1 MHTIYTIGGGEFMRD
16 FFNGV
21 AILVSSGLYITSL
34 KIMIVIGVLWYG
46 FKASNGALM
55 EAFKWIITV
64 VIISYTMLFAK
75 SSVII
80 EDRANPGLSGNKIDN
95 VPFGLAVIAGVS
107 SGLGE
112 HLTSGFE
119 QMFSLPN
126 DMKYSQSG
134 LVLGAKVLKETAF
147 AEFAL
152 GGGIEEQQRFKTNFQ
167 EFIEACVL
175 INAQQGV
182 PYTVS
187 QLKTSTN
194 LWSLISDKSGLSPIF
209 TFKYLKNNNT
219 QDFLTCK
226 DGIDNIQSDL
236 NKQIT
241 LTEGF
246 IAAKLFPNYDD
257 AISKYQTSHKTALD
271 YLTTASTT
279 ASNNLTQAI
288 MVNEIQQSV
297 GNYASSV
304 GDGKLTPYEQAR
316 MDIQQQNTYR
326 VIGANAGSWLILTK
340 TLLEAMLYAMFP
352 FVILFMISPIG
363 GIAIL
368 KNYIMIFAW
377 LIMWG
382 PSYAVINMIANYSDK
397 SQTGEIFTQGLTIA
411 NQMGVVGVQE
421 QISTMAGYFTMLVP
435 FLPLFIFQGLGAMS
449 SLAHKLGSVME
460 STASQVA
467 GESSTGNISVGNT
480 SFNNTSANKHDA
492 STFFKGEGHSTRIN
506 DDGLS
511 ISTSSSGAT
520 TVDASGITSKLNT
533 SFNVNKQEMSSMSQ
547 SVSEIESLSTNKAIS
562 NAISNGFSVNSSDGY
577 SQSKTDSITDSMNYT
592 KSVSNDLSKSTGLS
606 QSQVLEASARIKG
619 GLSIA
624 GFGAE
629 FGGGISGSTTSTDA
643 FNKIEGFAKSEQFGE
658 AFSYMKS
665 NSMNESI
672 SFTDSH
678 GSTKTSTIDE
688 ALRTSKDYSKQIS
701 QMEQMSSIQS
711 TGKTDD
717 YVQFVYSN
725 YGKDS
730 EGIFNHNN
738 HNYDELRS
746 ESFEGFSRSQT
757 LGSGN
762 MNNAVHMQEMEAR
775 AFLNK
780 QSNGMQEHSRG
791 YSNSQTKHDASTM
804 IPNAE
809 WNISEG
815 EERFYNKSKTERE
828 AIEQR
833 ADDNIFV
840 GSAKAGLGQPKDIL
854 KDMKDGLN
862 TIKEF
867 GKKDEE

>member
-1 MHTIYTIGGGEFMRD
+1 MRD

-21 AILVSSGLYITSL
+21 AILVSSGIYITSI

-55 EAFKWIITV
+55 EAFKWILTV

-80 EDRANPGLSGNKIDN
+80 EDKANPGLSGNKIDN

-107 SGLGE
+107 SSLGE
-112 HLTSGFE
+112 HLTRGFE

-126 DMKYSQSG
+126 DLKYSENG
-134 LVLGAKVLKETAF
+134 LILGARVLKETAF
-147 AEFAL
+147 AEFAS

-182 PYTVS
+182 PYNTS

-209 TFKYLKNNNT
+209 TFKYLKSNNT

-226 DGIDNIQSDL
+226 DGVDSIQSDL

-246 IAAKLFPNYDD
+246 IASKLFPNYDD

-271 YLTTASTT
+271 YLTTASKT
-279 ASNNLTQAI
+279 ASDNLTQAI

-297 GNYASSV
+297 GNYASSL
-304 GDGKLTPYEQAR
+304 GNSTLTPYEQAR

-363 GIAIL
+363 GITIL

-506 DDGLS
+506 DEGLS
-511 ISTSSSGAT
+511 ISTSQSGAT

-533 SFNVNKQEMSSMSQ
+533 HFSANKQEMSSMSQ

-562 NAISNGFSVNSSDGY
+562 NAVSNGFSVSSSDGY

-592 KSVSNDLSKSTGLS
+592 KSASNDLSKSTGLS
-606 QSQVLEASARIKG
+606 QSQVLEASAGIKTGNLSPVDFNAKYG
-619 GLSIA
+619 GN
-624 GFGAE
+624 
-629 FGGGISGSTTSTDA
+629 TTSTDA

-678 GSTKTSTIDE
+678 GNTKTSTIDE

-701 QMEQMSSIQS
+701 QMEQMSNIQS

-717 YVQFVYSN
+717 YVQFVYGA
-725 YGKDS
+725 YGKENA

-738 HNYDELRS
+738 HNYDALRS

-757 LGSGN
+757 IGSGN
-762 MNNAVHMQEMEAR
+762 KINNAVHMQEMEAR
-775 AFLNK
+775 AFLHK
-780 QSNGMQEHSRG
+780 QSNGMQENSHG

-809 WNISEG
+809 RNIDNNSSRL
-815 EERFYNKSKTERE
+815 EEKQNTDSRE
-828 AIEQR
+828 IGVRTSMDLQKMKEY
-833 ADDNIFV
+833 V
-840 GSAKAGLGQPKDIL
+840 KDV
-854 KDMKDGLN
+854 D
-862 TIKEF
+862 
-867 GKKDEE
+867 KDENK

>member
-1 MHTIYTIGGGEFMRD
+1 
-16 FFNGV
+16 
-21 AILVSSGLYITSL
+21 L
-34 KIMIVIGVLWYG
+34 K
-46 FKASNGALM
+46 S
-55 EAFKWIITV
+55 
-64 VIISYTMLFAK
+64 
-75 SSVII
+75 
-80 EDRANPGLSGNKIDN
+80 
-95 VPFGLAVIAGVS
+95 
-107 SGLGE
+107 
-112 HLTSGFE
+112 
-119 QMFSLPN
+119 
-126 DMKYSQSG
+126 
-134 LVLGAKVLKETAF
+134 
-147 AEFAL
+147 
-152 GGGIEEQQRFKTNFQ
+152 
-167 EFIEACVL
+167 
-175 INAQQGV
+175 
-182 PYTVS
+182 
-187 QLKTSTN
+187 
-194 LWSLISDKSGLSPIF
+194 
-209 TFKYLKNNNT
+209 NNT

-226 DGIDNIQSDL
+226 DGVDSIQSDL

-246 IAAKLFPNYDD
+246 IASKLFPNYDD

-271 YLTTASTT
+271 YLTTASKT
-279 ASNNLTQAI
+279 ASDNLTQAI

-297 GNYASSV
+297 GNYASSL
-304 GDGKLTPYEQAR
+304 GNSTLTPYEQAR

-363 GIAIL
+363 GITIL

-506 DDGLS
+506 DEGLS
-511 ISTSSSGAT
+511 ISTSQSGAT

-533 SFNVNKQEMSSMSQ
+533 HFSANKQEMSSMSQ

-562 NAISNGFSVNSSDGY
+562 NAVSNGFSVSSSDGY

-592 KSVSNDLSKSTGLS
+592 KSASNDLSKSTGLS
-606 QSQVLEASARIKG
+606 QSQVLEASAGIKTGNLSPVDFNAKYG
-619 GLSIA
+619 GN
-624 GFGAE
+624 
-629 FGGGISGSTTSTDA
+629 TTSTDA

-701 QMEQMSSIQS
+701 QMEQMSNIQS

-717 YVQFVYSN
+717 YVQFVYGA
-725 YGKDS
+725 YGKENA

-738 HNYDELRS
+738 HNYDALRS

-757 LGSGN
+757 IGSGN
-762 MNNAVHMQEMEAR
+762 KINNAVHMQEMEAR
-775 AFLNK
+775 AFLHK
-780 QSNGMQEHSRG
+780 QSNGMQENSHG

-809 WNISEG
+809 RNIDNNSSRL
-815 EERFYNKSKTERE
+815 EEKQNTNSREIDVRTSRNLQKMKEYVSDMDKNENK
-828 AIEQR
+828 
-833 ADDNIFV
+833 
-840 GSAKAGLGQPKDIL
+840 
-854 KDMKDGLN
+854 
-862 TIKEF
+862 
-867 GKKDEE
+867 

>member
-1 MHTIYTIGGGEFMRD
+1 MRD

-21 AILVSSGLYITSL
+21 AILVSSGIYITSL

-75 SSVII
+75 SSVVI

-209 TFKYLKNNNT
+209 TFKYLKSNNT
-219 QDFLTCK
+219 QEFLTCK
-226 DGIDNIQSDL
+226 DGIDSIQGDL

-246 IAAKLFPNYDD
+246 IASKLFPNYDD
-257 AISKYQTSHKTALD
+257 ALSKYQTSHKTALD

-297 GNYASSV
+297 GNYASSL
-304 GDGKLTPYEQAR
+304 GNNTLTPYEQAR

-326 VIGANAGSWLILTK
+326 IIGANAGSWLIITK
-340 TLLEAMLYAMFP
+340 TLFEALLYAMFP
-352 FVILFMISPIG
+352 FVVLFMISPIG

-382 PSYAVINMIANYSDK
+382 PCYAVINMIANYSDK
-397 SQTGEIFTQGLTIA
+397 SQTGEAFTQGLTIA
-411 NQMGVVGVQE
+411 NQMGVIGIQE

-449 SLAHKLGSVME
+449 SIAHKLGSVME

-492 STFFKGEGHSTRIN
+492 STFFKGEGHSTKIN
-506 DDGLS
+506 DDGLA

-533 SFNVNKQEMSSMSQ
+533 NFSANKQEMSSMSQ

-562 NAISNGFSVNSSDGY
+562 NAISNGFSVNSSDSY

-606 QSQVLEASARIKG
+606 QSQVLEASAGIKTG
-619 GLSIA
+619 NLSPVDFNA
-624 GFGAE
+624 RYG
-629 FGGGISGSTTSTDA
+629 GSTTSTDA
-643 FNKIEGFAKSEQFGE
+643 FKKMEQFAKSEQFGE

-678 GSTKTSTIDE
+678 GNTKTSTIDE

-701 QMEQMSSIQS
+701 QMEQMSNIQS

-717 YVQFVYSN
+717 YVQFVLSN

-730 EGIFNHNN
+730 EGIFTHNN
-738 HNYDELRS
+738 HNYDELRN
-746 ESFEGFSRSQT
+746 ESFDGFSRSQT
-757 LGSGN
+757 IGSGN
-762 MNNAVHMQEMEAR
+762 INNAVHMQEMEAR

-791 YSNSQTKHDASTM
+791 YSNSQTKHDTSTM

-833 ADDNIFV
+833 ADDNVFV
-840 GSAKAGLGQPKDIL
+840 GVAQAGFGQPKDIL

-867 GKKDEE
+867 GKKDDE